1 MFGNTDETYSTNHCG
16 VRHIVQR
23 NNSASNERLKNM
35 IVFNLNISNYWIA

>member
-1 MFGNTDETYSTNHCG
+1 MFGKTDETYSTKHCD
-16 VRHIVQR
+16 VRNIVQR

>member
-1 MFGNTDETYSTNHCG
+1 MFGKTDETYSTNHCV
-16 VRHIVQR
+16 VRNIVQR